1 VSVLIGCG
9 CIVPDEQGRY
19 LVVREAKASARG
31 RYALPAGKLELGE
44 TLAEAAV
51 REVREETG
59 LEVTVDRLVG
69 IWQCVETS
77 EGFGVVNFVFAAT
90 IVGGVAAESAEH
102 PEVVWLT
109 RAEIRD
115 LGTAQ
120 RLRGAHVERALD
132 AYERGD
138 RAVVPDA
145 VPASVPSDK

>member
-1 VSVLIGCG
+1 VLVGCG
-9 CIVPDEQGRY
+9 CIVSDGEGRY

-31 RYALPAGKLELGE
+31 RWALPAGKLERGE
-44 TLAEAAV
+44 TLVEAAV

-59 LEVTVDRLVG
+59 LEVSVDRLVG

-90 IVGGVAAESAEH
+90 IVGGLVAESAEH

-115 LGTAQ
+115 LGTAR
-120 RLRGAHVERALD
+120 RLRGSHVERALE

-138 RAVVPDA
+138 QTVVPEV
-145 VPASVPSDK
+145 VPASVPSHK